1 MKTLLVALLMHLYPR
16 AWRAEYGAELER
28 MLLARR
34 LGAAVTIDVAAS
46 AAWQRMRAIEASAV
60 AGIGLMLVTIA
71 VLVWNV
77 MAPPSYAS
85 FSERIG
91 LLQRPMRSELYVLV
105 IAVVGFWRPVVARI
119 RQGAPRFA
127 RRSSA
132 RSRWWS
138 SAPDVVWRS

>member
-85 FSERIG
+85 FSERSG

-105 IAVVGFWRPVVARI
+105 IAVVGFWTAFRGTHPPGRAAIRASIIGTIPLVVV
-119 RQGAPRFA
+119 G
-127 RRSSA
+127 S
-132 RSRWWS
+132 
-138 SAPDVVWRS
+138 